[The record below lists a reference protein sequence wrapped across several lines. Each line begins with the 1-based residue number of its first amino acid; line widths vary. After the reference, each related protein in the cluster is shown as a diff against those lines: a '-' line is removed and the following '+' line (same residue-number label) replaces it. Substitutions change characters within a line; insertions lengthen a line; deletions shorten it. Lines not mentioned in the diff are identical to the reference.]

1 MTTSH
6 RIELKVDVSSSVDLP
21 APLEIAATAYLPDP
35 AKLASPPLVI
45 FAVPGGGYSRGY
57 FDMHFAGREGYSEAE
72 YHTARGAIFI
82 ACDHLGVGDSTIAHL
97 DKITLEHMG
106 DSYTHAVRT
115 LCERIEQGSL
125 APGFPAVRNITKI
138 GIGQSLGGMATIIA
152 QGRNHVFDGIAPLGY
167 SGIHTQLP
175 QPTEEARVAAV
186 KVHSLS
192 RDADMSKHSI
202 AESSAQVMDFKYPF
216 HWEDVPAEILDAD
229 MKGGY
234 PIRKTCPPFG
244 SATMPTCS
252 LLGMT
257 PGVVSKEAAAIRS
270 PVLIAV
276 GERDVCPDP
285 HAEPGAYRGA
295 RDISLFIAPRM
306 AHMHNF
312 ASTRALLWER
322 VFAWANRLAQQR
334 PA

>member
-21 APLEIAATAYLPDP
+21 GPLEIAATAYLPDP
-35 AKLASPPLVI
+35 AKLASLPLVI

-138 GIGQSLGGMATIIA
+138 GIGQSLGGMATII
-152 QGRNHVFDGIAPLGY
+152 
-167 SGIHTQLP
+167 
-175 QPTEEARVAAV
+175 
-186 KVHSLS
+186 
-192 RDADMSKHSI
+192 
-202 AESSAQVMDFKYPF
+202 
-216 HWEDVPAEILDAD
+216 
-229 MKGGY
+229 
-234 PIRKTCPPFG
+234 
-244 SATMPTCS
+244 
-252 LLGMT
+252 
-257 PGVVSKEAAAIRS
+257 
-270 PVLIAV
+270 
-276 GERDVCPDP
+276 
-285 HAEPGAYRGA
+285 
-295 RDISLFIAPRM
+295 
-306 AHMHNF
+306 
-312 ASTRALLWER
+312 STLR
-322 VFAWANRLAQQR
+322 
-334 PA
+334 